1 MASELWHMHACVFV
15 CDFLDASTHLVHS
28 HLPTA
33 REPHIHSPAHTRP
46 QACSHK
52 LHKCSLHSILNR
64 FAVGAT
70 PRIYPFFLSLAE
82 RGNRERISLSIFQSL
97 FGCGFANTC
106 RVQCRCQRNH
116 SDNNSAHP
124 PTKPWCL
131 HDSGGSGQLADKS
144 KQVSCN
150 QQTPALARIATTHGL
165 CCSLTSPRSLF
176 SKSF

>member
-15 CDFLDASTHLVHS
+15 CDFSDASTHLVHS

-82 RGNRERISLSIFQSL
+82 RGNRENFSLNLSL
-97 FGCGFANTC
+97 AVVLRTPAGFNVGASETTATTILPTLQRSPGVFTTLAGAANWLT
-106 RVQCRCQRNH
+106 RANRCQ
-116 SDNNSAHP
+116 
-124 PTKPWCL
+124 W
-131 HDSGGSGQLADKS
+131 
-144 KQVSCN
+144 N

-165 CCSLTSPRSLF
+165 CCSLTYPRSLF